1 MKKMKNRGCTESLG
15 WNGGLPDSVVQAMLI
30 RGNIA
35 FSVAEELPI
44 QDADEDH
51 LPPFSSLTNDE
62 DREKKAEFRAPG
74 TYNIIVNP
82 SSFVDLEEYR
92 DSSFYSNTASGWKTS
107 SPNQRDHQSNKTG
120 MSSIHSNKH
129 LEEDPNVVILGKFE
143 GDAMNMP
150 VTDIRHPQS
159 SASAMTSQSSS
170 RQVSPRAT
178 LNPLFNQTVTAQIL
192 LQIPPGKDDDSRLVA
207 HFNRFV
213 LPSIAQVH
221 RDALG
226 TEADTNTLLA
236 HEVFAQNAAHF
247 SPVRVS
253 TLNTAWNTWAAVINI
268 GQTDRRVSIA
278 LSRLDGPYGSEHG

>member
-1 MKKMKNRGCTESLG
+1 
-15 WNGGLPDSVVQAMLI
+15 MLI
-30 RGNIA
+30 RGNLA
-35 FSVAEELPI
+35 FSVVEEIPI

-92 DSSFYSNTASGWKTS
+92 ESSSYSNRASGWKIS
-107 SPNQRDHQSNKTG
+107 SLNKRNHHSSRTG
-120 MSSIHSNKH
+120 ISSIHSNEH
-129 LEEDPNVVILGKFE
+129 LEEDPNVIILEKFE
-143 GDAMNMP
+143 DDAVIMPAMN
-150 VTDIRHPQS
+150 IRHPQS
-159 SASAMTSQSSS
+159 SASVVTSQSSS
-170 RQVSPRAT
+170 RQVSPRVT
-178 LNPLFNQTVTAQIL
+178 LSPLFGETMPAQIL
-192 LQIPPGKDDDSRLVA
+192 LQIPPGKDDDSRLIA

-213 LPSIAQVH
+213 LPSFAQVH

-236 HEVFAQNAAHF
+236 HEVFAKNSAQF

-253 TLNTAWNTWAAVINI
+253 TLNTAWNTWAGVIKI
-268 GQTDRRVSIA
+268 W
-278 LSRLDGPYGSEHG
+278 

>member
-1 MKKMKNRGCTESLG
+1 MVGCPLG
-15 WNGGLPDSVVQAMLI
+15 RPGHADKRQL
-30 RGNIA
+30 A
-35 FSVAEELPI
+35 FSVVEEMPI

-82 SSFVDLEEYR
+82 SSFADLEEYR
-92 DSSFYSNTASGWKTS
+92 ESSSYSERASGWKIS
-107 SPNQRDHQSNKTG
+107 SLNQRNHQSNKSG
-120 MSSIHSNKH
+120 ISSIHSNEH
-129 LEEDPNVVILGKFE
+129 LEEDPNVVILEKFE
-143 GDAMNMP
+143 GDAVIMP
-150 VTDIRHPQS
+150 VMNIRHPQS
-159 SASAMTSQSSS
+159 STSVVTSQSSS

-178 LNPLFNQTVTAQIL
+178 LSPLFGETVPAQIL
-192 LQIPPGKDDDSRLVA
+192 LQIPPGKDDDSRLIA

-213 LPSIAQVH
+213 LPSFAQVH

-236 HEVFAQNAAHF
+236 HEVFAQNSAHF

-253 TLNTAWNTWAAVINI
+253 TLNAAWNTWAGVIRI
-268 GQTDRRVSIA
+268 W
-278 LSRLDGPYGSEHG
+278 

>member
-1 MKKMKNRGCTESLG
+1 MKNRGCTESLA
-15 WNGGLPDSVVQAMLI
+15 WNGRLPDSVVLTMLI
-30 RGNIA
+30 RGNLA
-35 FSVAEELPI
+35 FSVVEEIPI

-92 DSSFYSNTASGWKTS
+92 ESNDYSNRAPGWKNS
-107 SPNQRDHQSNKTG
+107 SLDQQNYPRNKTGISSLHSNKTFQ
-120 MSSIHSNKH
+120 
-129 LEEDPNVVILGKFE
+129 EDPNVVILEKFE
-143 GDAMNMP
+143 GDAVIMP
-150 VTDIRHPQS
+150 VMNIRHAQS
-159 SASAMTSQSSS
+159 GASVETSQSSS

-178 LNPLFNQTVTAQIL
+178 LSPLFDETVPAQIF
-192 LQIPPGKDDDSRLVA
+192 LQIPPGKDDDRRLIA

-213 LPSIAQVH
+213 LPSTAQVH

-226 TEADTNTLLA
+226 TQADTDTLLA

-247 SPVRVS
+247 SPVCVS
-253 TLNTAWNTWAAVINI
+253 TLKTAWNTWA
-268 GQTDRRVSIA
+268 GLLKTR
-278 LSRLDGPYGSEHG
+278 

>member
-1 MKKMKNRGCTESLG
+1 MVGC
-15 WNGGLPDSVVQAMLI
+15 PDSVVQAMLI

-35 FSVAEELPI
+35 LSVAEGLPS

-92 DSSFYSNTASGWKTS
+92 DSSLYSNRASGWKTS
-107 SPNQRDHQSNKTG
+107 SPNQRDRQSNKTG
-120 MSSIHSNKH
+120 MSSIHLNKH
-129 LEEDPNVVILGKFE
+129 LEEDPNVVILEKFE
-143 GDAMNMP
+143 GDAMNML

-178 LNPLFNQTVTAQIL
+178 PNPSFDKKTVPAQIL
-192 LQIPPGKDDDSRLVA
+192 LQIPPGKDDDSRLIA

-213 LPSIAQVH
+213 IPSIAQVH

-236 HEVFAQNAAHF
+236 HEVFAQNAAQF
-247 SPVRVS
+247 SPVRDF

>member
-1 MKKMKNRGCTESLG
+1 MKSRGCTESLA
-15 WNGGLPDSVVQAMLI
+15 WNGGLPDSVLLTILI

-62 DREKKAEFRAPG
+62 DREKKAGFRAPG

-92 DSSFYSNTASGWKTS
+92 DSSFYSKRASGWQTLPS
-107 SPNQRDHQSNKTG
+107 LRHHQSNKSG

-129 LEEDPNVVILGKFE
+129 LEEDPNVVILEKFE
-143 GDAMNMP
+143 GDAMDMP
-150 VTDIRHPQS
+150 VTDVRHPPS
-159 SASAMTSQSSS
+159 SASAVTSQSSS

-178 LNPLFNQTVTAQIL
+178 LNPLFNKTAPAQTL
-192 LQIPPGKDDDSRLVA
+192 LQILTGKDDDSRLVA

-236 HEVFAQNAAHF
+236 HEVFAQNAPHF
-247 SPVRVS
+247 SPVRLS

-268 GQTDRRVSIA
+268 GKTDRRVSIA
-278 LSRLDGPYGSEHG
+278 LSRLDGPYGS

>member
-1 MKKMKNRGCTESLG
+1 MKKMKNRGCTESLA
-15 WNGGLPDSVVQAMLI
+15 WNGVLPDSVVLTMLI
-30 RGNIA
+30 RGNLA
-35 FSVAEELPI
+35 FSVVEGITI

-92 DSSFYSNTASGWKTS
+92 ESNDCSDRACGLKPSLNQQNHHRNMTGISSS
-107 SPNQRDHQSNKTG
+107 
-120 MSSIHSNKH
+120 HSNEH
-129 LEEDPNVVILGKFE
+129 LQKDPNVVILEKFE
-143 GDAMNMP
+143 TDAVIMP
-150 VTDIRHPQS
+150 VMNIRHAQS
-159 SASAMTSQSSS
+159 AASVLTSQSSS

-178 LNPLFNQTVTAQIL
+178 LSPLFGETVTAQIL
-192 LQIPPGKDDDSRLVA
+192 LQTPPGKDDDSRLIA

-213 LPSIAQVH
+213 LPSFAQVH

-226 TEADTNTLLA
+226 TEADTNTLLV
-236 HEVFAQNAAHF
+236 HEVFAQNAALF

-253 TLNTAWNTWAAVINI
+253 TLKTAWNTWAV
-268 GQTDRRVSIA
+268 VSKT
-278 LSRLDGPYGSEHG
+278 R